1 MSYSHNDITLVF
13 GIRSRDYNPW
23 ILERLSLVGTYY
35 NPLPK
40 VIIIDFGSP
49 EEHSAAIKEICE
61 KYGFDY
67 HYVDDVDAFS
77 PAIARNSAVKH
88 VKTPLVFFNDIDCF
102 WTSDFFSKLAHAAN
116 VEQLDTYWDR
126 MLNMPVYH
134 LTEDSTTY
142 ITDGYDG
149 FSQGNSEM
157 SLRMEQTAHRA
168 LASWRRQ
175 HVDFVAPYSNV
186 FLIRKDYFDHLGG
199 YNETFRGHGSED
211 FEFLIRYALVSK
223 YLPLPAHLDKDFYG
237 PLRDA
242 YYTDLKEYKGYRR
255 LFEVLSAPAELMG
268 LKVLHLHHDKPAAS
282 DWVTK
287 NDWKRSN
294 FNIEID
300 KITKSPWRMLE
311 QDWLPR
317 EKKVLVLLKHKD
329 QYEYFLPL
337 RSAGYSIEVLLPD
350 EQTPERVVDKI
361 QGGYY
366 SAVAIF
372 NPYMKSHESIR
383 PYHELAKKAGIAT
396 IVVERGALPGS
407 WYYAPEVAYNDPDY
421 KNEVYLDWN
430 PSQEDFEATAALI
443 SELQAGGKTLEKL
456 SDYKETYEKHSLV
469 SALAKKTIFIPLQ
482 LHDDMAVTR
491 YTEGHTSY
499 SDYYD
504 SVLSICEKIDSDTVV
519 FVKPHPL
526 SASKLTFPNKNVIVC
541 DHSDNIHALID
552 LSDAVICYN
561 SGVGL
566 LSLIHGKE
574 TFTVGNSFY
583 SHSTGLAKKAET
595 LDAALLMINDEHTP
609 KVSLDLIFKFT
620 GWISIKKYSYFLA
633 DSVVKDFG
641 DRKAHGYRNI
651 LPKRINIDDFHIEVT
666 PSKLDRSYFKSS
678 YLAAKYNIFH
688 KAISTP
694 APVPAPT
701 PAPKPT
707 AAAKPAAPKPAPAK
721 PAPAPAPAKAPAA
734 AKVVKE
740 PSVIDSKEYKDYKLN
755 RKLRNTP
762 YEYFDDAKKPMARK
776 LRFLFIDGYHGPLFR
791 LGLKM
796 FVRPLK
802 EPTEAAQKK

>member
-23 ILERLSLVGTYY
+23 ILERLSLVGNYY
-35 NPLPK
+35 NPLPR

-49 EEHSAAIKEICE
+49 EEHSAAIQNICQQH
-61 KYGFDY
+61 GFEY
-67 HYVDDVDAFS
+67 HFVDDTEAFS

-116 VEQLDTYWDR
+116 VEQLDKYWDR

-134 LTEDSTTY
+134 LTEDSTKY
-142 ITDGYDG
+142 ITDSHDG
-149 FSQGNSEM
+149 LSQGNSDM

-186 FLIRKDYFDHLGG
+186 FLIRKDYFEHLGG

-211 FEFLIRYALVSK
+211 FEFLIRYALISK
-223 YLPLPAHLDKDFYG
+223 YLPTPAQMDKDFYG

-255 LFEVLSAPAELMG
+255 LFEVLSAPAELLG
-268 LKVLHLHHDKPAAS
+268 LKVLHLHHDKPAVS
-282 DWVTK
+282 DWVSK

-294 FNIEID
+294 FNIELD
-300 KITKSPWRMLE
+300 KITKSPWRILE

-317 EKKVLVLLKHKD
+317 DKRVLVLLKHKD

-337 RSAGYSIEVLLPD
+337 RLAGYSIEVLLPD
-350 EQTPERVVDKI
+350 EQSPESVVDKI
-361 QGGYY
+361 QSGYY
-366 SAVAIF
+366 SAVSIF

-383 PYHELAKKAGIAT
+383 PYHELAKKAGIPT

-407 WYYAPEVAYNDPDY
+407 WYYASEVAYNDPDY
-421 KNEVYLDWN
+421 KNQIYLNWN
-430 PSQEDFEATAALI
+430 FSEGESESTAALI
-443 SELQAGGKTLEKL
+443 SELQAGGITLEKL

-499 SDYYD
+499 SEYYD
-504 SVLSICEKIDSDTVV
+504 SVLSICDKIESDTVILI
-519 FVKPHPL
+519 KPHPL
-526 SASKLTFPNKNVIVC
+526 SASKLSFPNKNVIVC
-541 DHSDNIHALID
+541 DHSDNVHALID

-574 TFTVGNSFY
+574 TYTIGNSFY
-583 SHSTGLAKKAET
+583 SHTVGLANKAET
-595 LDAALLMINDEHTP
+595 LDSAIEAITGDHLP
-609 KVSLDLIFKFT
+609 KVSLDLVFKFV
-620 GWISIKKYSYFLA
+620 GWLSIKKYSYFLA

-641 DRKAHGYRNI
+641 DRKSHGYRNI
-651 LPKRINIDDFHIEVT
+651 LPKRINIDDFHIDVI
-666 PSKLDRSYFKSS
+666 PSKSDRAYFKSS

-688 KAISTP
+688 KPVSAP
-694 APVPAPT
+694 APVAAPKTVAVAKPAASKAV
-701 PAPKPT
+701 PAPKPPT
-707 AAAKPAAPKPAPAK
+707 P
-721 PAPAPAPAKAPAA
+721 KAPVAPPEP
-734 AKVVKE
+734 KVSKDTTVT
-740 PSVIDSKEYKDYKLN
+740 DSKEYKEYKLN
-755 RKLRNTP
+755 KKLRNTP

-776 LRFLFIDGYHGPLFR
+776 LRFLFIDGFHGPLFR
-791 LGLKM
+791 MGLKM
-796 FVRPLK
+796 FVRPMK
-802 EPTEAAQKK
+802 EPTQATLKK

>member
-23 ILERLSLVGTYY
+23 VLERLELVGNYY

-49 EEHSAAIKEICE
+49 EDHSAAIQAICQRH
-61 KYGFDY
+61 GFEY
-67 HYVDDVDAFS
+67 NFVDDSDTFS
-77 PAIARNSAVKH
+77 PAIARNSAVKY

-116 VEQLDTYWDR
+116 VEQLDKYWDR

-134 LTEDSTTY
+134 LTEDSTAH

-186 FLIRKDYFDHLGG
+186 FLIRKDYFEHLGG

-223 YLPLPAHLDKDFYG
+223 YLPTPAQLDKDFYG

-255 LFEVLSAPAELMG
+255 LFEVLSAPAELLG
-268 LKVLHLHHDKPAAS
+268 LKVLHLHHDKPVVS
-282 DWVTK
+282 DWVSK

-294 FNIEID
+294 FNTELD
-300 KITKSPWRMLE
+300 KVTKTPWRLLE

-317 EKKVLVLLKHKD
+317 SKKVLVLLKHKD

-337 RSAGYSIEVLLPD
+337 RSAGYSIEVLLPG
-350 EQTPERVVDKI
+350 EQTPENVVDKI
-361 QGGYY
+361 ATGYY
-366 SAVAIF
+366 NAVSIF

-407 WYYAPEVAYNDPDY
+407 WYYASEVAYNDPDY
-421 KNEVYLDWN
+421 KNQVYKDWT
-430 PSQEDFEATAALI
+430 PSVSDVEKTAALI
-443 SELQAGGKTLEKL
+443 EELQAGGKTLEKL
-456 SDYKETYEKHSLV
+456 SDYKETHEKHSLV
-469 SALAKKTIFIPLQ
+469 SALANKTIFIPLQ

-491 YTEGHTSY
+491 YTEGHISY
-499 SDYYD
+499 SEYFD
-504 SVLSICEKIDSDTVV
+504 SVLSICDKIADDTIV
-519 FVKPHPL
+519 FIKPHPL
-526 SASKLTFPNKNVIVC
+526 SASKLEFSNKNVIVC
-541 DHSDNIHALID
+541 DHSDNVHALID

-566 LSLIHGKE
+566 LSLVHGKE

-583 SHSTGLAKKAET
+583 SHSSGLAKKVET
-595 LDAALLMINDEHTP
+595 LNCALEAIKDDALP
-609 KVSLDLIFKFT
+609 KVSLDLIFKFV
-620 GWISIKKYSYFLA
+620 GWLAIKKYSYFLA

-641 DRKAHGYRNI
+641 DRKSHGYRNI
-651 LPKRINIDDFHIEVT
+651 LPKRINIDNFHIDVT
-666 PSKLDRSYFKSS
+666 PSKLDRAYFKSS
-678 YLAAKYNIFH
+678 YLGAKYNIFH
-688 KAISTP
+688 KPVSVAAQP
-694 APVPAPT
+694 AAPIAPAT
-701 PAPKPT
+701 AKPAMPKT
-707 AAAKPAAPKPAPAK
+707 APAAKPPKDLP
-721 PAPAPAPAKAPAA
+721 
-734 AKVVKE
+734 VT
-740 PSVIDSKEYKDYKLN
+740 DSKEYKEYKLN
-755 RKLRNTP
+755 KKLRNTP
-762 YEYFDDAKKPMARK
+762 FQYFEDSKKPMARK

-791 LGLKM
+791 MGLKL
-796 FVRPLK
+796 FVRPMK
-802 EPTEAAQKK
+802 EPAQKAVEK